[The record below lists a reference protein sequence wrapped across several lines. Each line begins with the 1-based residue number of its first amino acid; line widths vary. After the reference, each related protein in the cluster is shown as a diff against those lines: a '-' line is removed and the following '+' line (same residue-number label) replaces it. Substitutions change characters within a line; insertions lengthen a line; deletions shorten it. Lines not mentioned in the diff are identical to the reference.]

1 MTVYDAAYNDKD
13 IIDFNNKKE
22 WYWNHIQPDINK
34 YQNNPKPKDYFINN
48 VYGIIER

>member
-22 WYWNHIQPDINK
+22 WYWNHIQPDIKK
-34 YQNNPKPKDYFINN
+34 YENNPKPKDYFINN
-48 VYGIIER
+48 V